1 MNKMHPNFPCLAGLC
16 IHELAKESPY
26 TDAHNYPYAN
36 YVTSIINY
44 SLPQQF
50 WDKNDIQHRRNH
62 DHEGSTPR
70 SGPHITLIDP
80 FVSYHQFELAAVTV
94 SKALRQIQPFRV
106 RLDAPLKYFSHK
118 IRGEKVYTIWIDPVV
133 VDGPED
139 AWVELQSELFKCFP
153 MCPNVNNIGPFRPHI
168 SLGKCAGLDRTLAR
182 IAEYEATWEPIE
194 FVVSEVHIMSRV
206 DNWFQIRKTI
216 QFGGVDNLA
225 LTYPSFKEVPL
236 PPDTPELTS
245 ILFYKLPKSLTE
257 NEFEQILR
265 SFHIESITAIRYNQ
279 VTVDCGT
286 NQTFEALLHS
296 NIVYKGHV
304 LKCKPLI

>member
-1 MNKMHPNFPCLAGLC
+1 
-16 IHELAKESPY
+16 
-26 TDAHNYPYAN
+26 
-36 YVTSIINY
+36 
-44 SLPQQF
+44 
-50 WDKNDIQHRRNH
+50 
-62 DHEGSTPR
+62 
-70 SGPHITLIDP
+70 
-80 FVSYHQFELAAVTV
+80 
-94 SKALRQIQPFRV
+94 
-106 RLDAPLKYFSHK
+106 
-118 IRGEKVYTIWIDPVV
+118 
-133 VDGPED
+133 
-139 AWVELQSELFKCFP
+139 